1 MPAALIDTNILVYAS
16 DPRDTVRQES
26 AINLLQHL
34 DLNRSGRLSAQVL
47 AEFISVTT
55 RSQRPLYKYPQ
66 VVRQV
71 ERLLQTFP
79 VFDLTPL
86 IILEAARGAN
96 DYSLSYYDAQ
106 IWAAARL
113 NQIRVIFS
121 EDFQHGQILEGI
133 QFINPFLPEF
143 DIAAWH

>member
-1 MPAALIDTNILVYAS
+1 MPTALIDTNILVYAS
-16 DPRDTVRQES
+16 DPMDPVRQER
-26 AINLLQHL
+26 AIDLLQHL

-47 AEFISVTT
+47 AEFISVST
-55 RSQRPLYKYPQ
+55 RSQRPLYTYAQ
-66 VVRQV
+66 VIRQV

-86 IILEAARGAN
+86 IILEAARGAH

-113 NQIRVIFS
+113 NQTRVIFS

-133 QFINPFLPEF
+133 QFINPFLSEF